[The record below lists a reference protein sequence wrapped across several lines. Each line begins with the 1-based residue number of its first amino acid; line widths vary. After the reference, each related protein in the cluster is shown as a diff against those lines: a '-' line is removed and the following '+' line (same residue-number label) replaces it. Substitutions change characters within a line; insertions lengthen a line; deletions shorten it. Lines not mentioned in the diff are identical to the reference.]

1 MSAKKN
7 VSIMIT
13 TLVAAIANVIL
24 NYFMIPRWGIQ
35 GAVIATMI
43 SYIIVG
49 MYRLLGA
56 QNIVRMNINMKKT
69 FVALILLM
77 IESIAT
83 IGEGKMLIVSI
94 VCAIVI
100 FIMYIKMIKDYVL
113 SIKQKVHKKK

>member
-1 MSAKKN
+1 
-7 VSIMIT
+7 MIT

-77 IESIAT
+77 IESIAHT
-83 IGEGKMLIVSI
+83 IDTISILPSPIV
-94 VCAIVI
+94 AIVI
-100 FIMYIKMIKDYVL
+100 FIMYMKMIKDYVL